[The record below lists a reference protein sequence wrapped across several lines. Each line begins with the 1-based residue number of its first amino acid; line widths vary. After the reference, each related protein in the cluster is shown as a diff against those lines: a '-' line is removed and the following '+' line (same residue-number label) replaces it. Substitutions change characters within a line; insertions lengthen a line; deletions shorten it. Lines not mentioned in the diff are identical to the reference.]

1 MDYKLDLRVIKTQN
15 NIKNTFI
22 QLLNEKDFEQI
33 TIQNILEKA
42 LINRSTFYKYYAD
55 KFDLAKTI
63 SEEILTDYSLF
74 LDERFAGKN
83 SDDLSQYIKAVYD
96 KLLNQ
101 KDMICALWK
110 INTYSIHVYDDMQML
125 LKNKYKAYI
134 AEHNVS
140 NTELADYHACIY
152 ASLVTTTI
160 KYIFD
165 NNGQSMTHKIV
176 ESLKP
181 FLDSVIFHQDIS
193 LK

>member
-1 MDYKLDLRVIKTQN
+1 MENKLDLRVIKTRN

-33 TIQNILEKA
+33 TVQNILEKA
-42 LINRSTFYKYYAD
+42 LINRSTFYKHYAD

-63 SEEILTDYSLF
+63 SEEIMADYSLF
-74 LDERFAGKN
+74 LEERFADKN
-83 SDDLSQYIKAVYD
+83 SNDLSQYITAVYD
-96 KLLNQ
+96 RLLDQ
-101 KDMICALWK
+101 KDIICALWK

-134 AEHNVS
+134 AKHNVS
-140 NTELADYHACIY
+140 NPELTDYHACIY

-160 KYIFD
+160 KYILD
-165 NNGQSMTHKIV
+165 YNEQSMTQKIV

-181 FLDSVIFHQDIS
+181 FLDSIAFHQDIS